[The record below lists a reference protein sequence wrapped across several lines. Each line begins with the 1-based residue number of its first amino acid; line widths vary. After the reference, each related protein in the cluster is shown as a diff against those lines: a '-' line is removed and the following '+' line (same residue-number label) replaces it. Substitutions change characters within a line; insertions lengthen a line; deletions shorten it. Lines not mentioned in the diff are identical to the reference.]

1 MELSVHFC
9 VNLFTMFLIDSTI
22 FILQF
27 NYVIHGIVLFA
38 SVTVQ

>member
-9 VNLFTMFLIDSTI
+9 VNLTMFLIDSTI